1 MRSDPTRIVKMV
13 EPYISIIS
21 PGSRTPTLI
30 ASAAASIVPT
40 ITGVPGA
47 SPVSSAACLVTVP
60 AISVVQAISGRRSS
74 SVMSGARASLHAR
87 LSMS

>member
-21 PGSRTPTLI
+21 PASRTPTLI

-40 ITGVPGA
+40 ITGVPERKPGFLGGA
-47 SPVSSAACLVTVP
+47 AA
-60 AISVVQAISGRRSS
+60 
-74 SVMSGARASLHAR
+74 
-87 LSMS
+87 